1 MRRSI
6 DKYKWVIWATLA
18 LAFLIVFFHRYAT
31 AVVADDLTRDLGL
44 SGSQLSLLASMYFYA
59 YALMQIPSGILADY
73 VGPRRSATAGML
85 LAALGALVFSMATQA
100 SWAYLGRLLVGIGVG
115 VIFICTLKMQST
127 WFRASEFAT
136 ISGLTSVIGNFG
148 GILATTPLAIL
159 VVNFGWRPTFR
170 YIALATLGVA
180 LLVWLLVR
188 DRPEELGFIAPNPSS
203 AQPHVP
209 LGQALR
215 NILANRHTWPN
226 VIYFFC
232 MSGSVTA
239 FSGLWG
245 IPYLTQTY
253 GVDKQGASQVVLMM
267 TLGVALG
274 GPAMGWLSDRIG
286 RIKPILLATS
296 GLYTLIWFYILHVA
310 VGRPPFALN
319 YILYF
324 VLGFISIGFLLCFNN
339 VKQVNNP
346 AVSGIASGVVNTAG
360 FGGTAVLNSYVGHL
374 LERVTPGPVY
384 SVAAYRFAFSVFIFL
399 SLLAFLVANL
409 IKEQAQVA
417 VVGRDSND

>member
-1 MRRSI
+1 MRKSI
-6 DKYKWVIWATLA
+6 DKYKWVVWATLA

-44 SGSQLSLLASMYFYA
+44 TGSQLSLLASMYFYA
-59 YALMQIPSGILADY
+59 YAFMQIPSGILADY
-73 VGPRRSATAGML
+73 VGPRRSAAAGML
-85 LAALGALVFSMATQA
+85 LAAVGALVFSMAMQA

-115 VIFICTLKMQST
+115 MIFICTLKMQAT
-127 WFRASEFAT
+127 WFKASEFAT

-159 VVNFGWRPTFR
+159 VINLGWRPTFR

-188 DRPEELGFIAPNPSS
+188 DRPEEMGFTAPNPTNN
-203 AQPHVP
+203 QPQVP

-215 NILANRHTWPN
+215 SILTNRYTWPN
-226 VIYFFC
+226 VVYFFC

-253 GVDKQGASQVVLMM
+253 GVDKQMASQVVLLM
-267 TLGVALG
+267 TLGVAFG

-296 GLYTLIWFYILHVA
+296 GLYTLIWLYILLIA
-310 VGRPPFALN
+310 QGRPPFALN
-319 YILYF
+319 YFLYF

-360 FGGTAVLNSYVGHL
+360 FGGTAILNSYVGRL
-374 LERVTPGPVY
+374 LERVTPGPIY
-384 SVAAYRFAFSVFIFL
+384 SIAAYRFAFSVFVAL
-399 SLLAFLVANL
+399 SLLALLVANL
-409 IKEQAQVA
+409 IKEQPQAEA
-417 VVGRDSND
+417 KGVVSND

>member
-6 DKYKWVIWATLA
+6 DKYKWVVWATLA
-18 LAFLIVFFHRYAT
+18 FAFLIVFFHRYAT

-44 SGSQLSLLASMYFYA
+44 SGSQLSLLASTYFYA

-85 LAALGALVFSMATQA
+85 LAALGALIFSMATQA
-100 SWAYLGRLLVGIGVG
+100 GWAYLGRLLVGIGVG
-115 VIFICTLKMQST
+115 AIFICTLKMQST

-188 DRPEELGFIAPNPSS
+188 DRPEELGFTAPNPTST
-203 AQPHVP
+203 QPQVP
-209 LGQALR
+209 LGQAL
-215 NILANRHTWPN
+215 ISIVSNRYTWPN

-232 MSGSVTA
+232 MSGSITA

-245 IPYLTQTY
+245 IPYLTQAY
-253 GVDKQGASQVVLMM
+253 GIDRQVASQVVLMM

-286 RIKPILLATS
+286 RIKPILLVSSA
-296 GLYTLIWFYILHVA
+296 LYSLIWLYILHFTA
-310 VGRPPFALN
+310 GKPPFALN

-339 VKQVNNP
+339 VKQVNNL

-360 FGGTAVLNSYVGHL
+360 FGGTAILNSYVGHL
-374 LERVTPGPVY
+374 LEKVAPGPNY
-384 SVAAYRFAFSVFIFL
+384 SIAAFRFAFSTFIVL

-409 IKEQAQVA
+409 IKEQPQVG
-417 VVGRDSND
+417 VVGGVSND

>member
-1 MRRSI
+1 MRKSI
-6 DKYKWVIWATLA
+6 DRYKWVVWGTLA

-44 SGSQLSLLASMYFYA
+44 SGAQLGLLASMYFYA

-85 LAALGALVFSMATQA
+85 LAAVGALLFSMASQA
-100 SWAYLGRLLVGIGVG
+100 GWAYLGRLLVGVGVG
-115 VIFICTLKMQST
+115 AIFICTLKMQAI
-127 WFRASEFAT
+127 WFRAGEFAT
-136 ISGLTSVIGNFG
+136 IAGLTSVLGNFG

-159 VVNFGWRPTFR
+159 VDSLGWRPTFR
-170 YIALATLGVA
+170 YIALATLGVT

-188 DRPEELGFIAPNPSS
+188 DRPEELGFVAPNPTS
-203 AQPHVP
+203 AQPEVP
-209 LGQALR
+209 LGQALLSVLR
-215 NILANRHTWPN
+215 NRYTWPN

-232 MSGSVTA
+232 ISGSVTA

-245 IPYLTQTY
+245 IPYLTQAY
-253 GVDKQGASQVVLMM
+253 GVDRQVASQVVLMM

-286 RIKPILLATS
+286 RIKPILLGSSA
-296 GLYTLIWFYILHVA
+296 LYTLIWLYILHLVG
-310 VGRPPFALN
+310 GRPPFAWN

-346 AVSGIASGVVNTAG
+346 AVSGMASGVVNTAG
-360 FGGTAVLNSYVGHL
+360 FGGTAILNSYVGQL
-374 LERVTPGPVY
+374 LERVAPGPNY
-384 SVAAYRFAFSVFIFL
+384 SLTAFRFAFSVFIAL
-399 SLLAFLVANL
+399 SLLAFLAANL
-409 IKEQAQVA
+409 IKEQPQSQVA
-417 VVGRDSND
+417 GGVNNE

>member
-6 DKYKWVIWATLA
+6 DKYKWVVWATLA

-44 SGSQLSLLASMYFYA
+44 TGSQLSLLASMYFYA
-59 YALMQIPSGILADY
+59 YAFMQIPSGILADY
-73 VGPRRSATAGML
+73 VGPRRSAAAGML
-85 LAALGALVFSMATQA
+85 LAAVGALVFSMAMQA

-115 VIFICTLKMQST
+115 MIFICTLKMQAT
-127 WFRASEFAT
+127 WFKASEFAT

-159 VVNFGWRPTFR
+159 VINLGWRPTFR

-188 DRPEELGFIAPNPSS
+188 DRPEEMGFTAPNPTNS
-203 AQPHVP
+203 QPQVP

-215 NILANRHTWPN
+215 SILTNRHTWPS
-226 VIYFFC
+226 VVYFFC

-245 IPYLTQTY
+245 IPYLTQAY
-253 GVDKQGASQVVLMM
+253 GVDKQMASQVVLLM
-267 TLGVALG
+267 TLGVAFG

-296 GLYTLIWFYILHVA
+296 GLYTLIWLYILLIA
-310 VGRPPFALN
+310 QGRPPFALN
-319 YILYF
+319 YFLYF
-324 VLGFISIGFLLCFNN
+324 VLGFVSIGFLLCFNN

-360 FGGTAVLNSYVGHL
+360 FGGTAILNSYVGRL
-374 LERVTPGPVY
+374 LERVTPGPIY
-384 SVAAYRFAFSVFIFL
+384 SIAAYRFAFSVFVAL
-399 SLLAFLVANL
+399 SLLALLVANL
-409 IKEQAQVA
+409 IKEQPQTEAKG
-417 VVGRDSND
+417 VVSND